1 MEEKEALV
9 ISAMKDAGKPVRP
22 GDIAKKLGI
31 DSKEV
36 SKIIK
41 KIKGKGRRYIS
52 KKVLLCTKRIL
63 NKGQG
68 YTLPLLYIRTTI
80 MDLGKLYTTAM
91 GVMPHTDVDRA
102 LELAMSL
109 DVPFWPQ
116 LPLYNFYE
124 DMYVQASEN
133 FPGIIL
139 DTQNRTIRFS
149 KDKFYEELPNIIENY
164 ENEDIFDI
172 SSKYSVVYPKFL
184 KKRFESISCN
194 KRTNGRS
201 NKFWI

>member
-1 MEEKEALV
+1 
-9 ISAMKDAGKPVRP
+9 
-22 GDIAKKLGI
+22 
-31 DSKEV
+31 
-36 SKIIK
+36 
-41 KIKGKGRRYIS
+41 
-52 KKVLLCTKRIL
+52 
-63 NKGQG
+63 
-68 YTLPLLYIRTTI
+68 